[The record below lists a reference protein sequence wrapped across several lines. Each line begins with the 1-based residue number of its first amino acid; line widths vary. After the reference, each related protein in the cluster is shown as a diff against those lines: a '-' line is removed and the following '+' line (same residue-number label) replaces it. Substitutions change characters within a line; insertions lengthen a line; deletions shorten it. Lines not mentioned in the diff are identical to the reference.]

1 MKVLIVE
8 DDELILIGLKKCLEK
23 WGATVSTAATE
34 DKAIENLKQELDL
47 IITDVKLAD
56 NGSGIE
62 VVKAANSIKPTPIM
76 LAISGE
82 ATPLEA
88 FLLAKEGV
96 VGYIPKPLEFTT
108 FIATIESILESV
120 PELDSLISAQVGKR
134 TYSDVLFKVRQTM
147 VEQALAKCNGNKVK
161 AAKLLN
167 VTRQAVQQMLKSFE
181 DYRLESIPC
190 N

>member
-8 DDELILIGLKKCLEK
+8 DDELILIGLKKCIEN
-23 WGATVSTAATE
+23 WGAIVSTAITQE
-34 DKAIENLKQELDL
+34 EAIENLKFEPDL
-47 IITDVKLAD
+47 IITDVRLAND
-56 NGSGIE
+56 GSGIE

-88 FLLAKEGV
+88 FSLAKEGV
-96 VGYIPKPLEFTT
+96 VGYIPKPLDFTT

-120 PELDSLISAQVGKR
+120 PELDPLISAQVGKR
-134 TYSDVLFKVRQTM
+134 SYTDVLFKVRQTM

-161 AAKLLN
+161 TAKLLN

-181 DYRLESIPC
+181 DYRFANKPC